1 MKHILFLLVFVF
13 MFNQSFSQE
22 NCKDKCEDLN
32 HGIQFQVTNILNLS
46 NYGGYTLAYR
56 YQINRNSGLRFGVY
70 TMIANDEYDITQQID
85 SIFNKPPTNADN
97 FNLKL
102 SVQYLHRILK
112 YRDFDLLIGGGPFF
126 AINNSEQYDEYLDGS
141 GISKYTFKNNSTSFG
156 LDLVVDVEYRLT
168 NNVVFSGEYGFV
180 LTSEKT
186 DFEEKRVYDYQT
198 YQNVRSE
205 SGSRD
210 RISLRGSN
218 VSLGLTIFF

>member
-126 AINNSEQYDEYLDGS
+126 AINNSEQYDEYLYKKPLSS
-141 GISKYTFKNNSTSFG
+141 GVCRRAVSACPMK
-156 LDLVVDVEYRLT
+156 
-168 NNVVFSGEYGFV
+168 
-180 LTSEKT
+180 
-186 DFEEKRVYDYQT
+186 DF
-198 YQNVRSE
+198 
-205 SGSRD
+205 
-210 RISLRGSN
+210 
-218 VSLGLTIFF
+218 LGLQSCPHGNNT